1 VIATDITAFHIIGAA
16 LAIWAVLLAALGIL
30 NHNFPP
36 KGMEK
41 VVMGISAIL
50 VIAAITT
57 AVTTT
62 PGEKAKGGG
71 EQGGSKQ
78 AGGPEG
84 TAPPPAGSGQSAP
97 GTGANNGQ
105 ATPGEGSAKKPPASA
120 ASQTLTL
127 SAAASGQLAF
137 STKALSGKAGNIKI
151 VMHNPAPVPH
161 NISLQGP
168 NGVNLHGPTVNQNGD
183 SQVQA
188 NLKPGKYTFYCSVP
202 GHRQAGMVG
211 TLTVAK

>member
-1 VIATDITAFHIIGAA
+1 VVIATDINAFHIIGGA
-16 LAIWAVLLAALGIL
+16 LAVWAVLLSAMGIL

-36 KGMEK
+36 KGFEK
-41 VVMGISAIL
+41 VVMGISLVLVVGAIT
-50 VIAAITT
+50 AAIATGGEKK
-57 AVTTT
+57 
-62 PGEKAKGGG
+62 PQGGGEKAT
-71 EQGGSKQ
+71 S
-78 AGGPEG
+78 A
-84 TAPPPAGSGQSAP
+84 AP

-105 ATPGEGSAKKPPASA
+105 ATPGGTPQKPPATA
-120 ASQTLTL
+120 AAQTLKL
-127 SAAASGQLAF
+127 SADPTGKLAF
-137 STKALSGKAGNIKI
+137 NTTALSGKAGTLRI

-188 NLKPGKYTFYCSVP
+188 SLKPGKYTFYCSVP
-202 GHRQAGMVG
+202 GHRQAGMQG

>member
-1 VIATDITAFHIIGAA
+1 MVIATDINAFHIIGGA
-16 LAIWAVLLAALGIL
+16 LAIWAVLLAAMGIV

-36 KGMEK
+36 KGLEK
-41 VVMGISAIL
+41 VVIGISVVLVAGAITSAIL
-50 VIAAITT
+50 TG
-57 AVTTT
+57 
-62 PGEKAKGGG
+62 GEKKPKGGG
-71 EQGGSKQ
+71 EKATS
-78 AGGPEG
+78 A
-84 TAPPPAGSGQSAP
+84 AP

-105 ATPGEGSAKKPPASA
+105 ATPGGSPTTPPSSGA
-120 ASQTLTL
+120 AQTLKL

-137 STKALSGKAGNIKI
+137 NTKVLSAKAGTVRI
-151 VMHNPAPVPH
+151 VMHNPAPLQH

-202 GHRQAGMVG
+202 GHRQAGMQG
-211 TLTVAK
+211 TLTVTK